1 MLRKWFGDVFAT
13 RSAKC
18 EELPLED
25 LPEDRI
31 SMEDEEVLEER
42 SHHIPSFPYLLQPIK
57 TLTMSYPG
65 TEIEGFR
72 FSFGSPLSHNFLM
85 SHTINM
91 APKKAQVST
100 GNPMMDMFAEKTPYY
115 TLGLQYHH
123 GNLLARSPH
132 IAYSLIGRIDSTGRL
147 DAICVKNFGSF
158 KLKGQSSFLNSNVA
172 FAQTQFEL
180 EHQGKHTKQTVTLS
194 SNVVNYNIVERLGSK
209 VLVGFDLSYV
219 MARNMWANGFAMR
232 FNHKPS
238 MKYYLQYAGMA
249 QTLALGGWFK
259 VNESTS
265 VCTELEFGGH
275 SVSEAAIGYRTRSKG
290 YEVNS
295 VVKTDGE
302 IKSSFTFTQ
311 AQLYKLRLFLAGN
324 IFKEDFRSGFAFT
337 LGQAD
342 E

>member
-1 MLRKWFGDVFAT
+1 MRKWFGSLLAT
-13 RSAKC
+13 RAAKC
-18 EELPLED
+18 DELPLED
-25 LPEDRI
+25 LPEDKI
-31 SMEDEEVLEER
+31 SLDDEEILEER
-42 SHHIPSFPYLLQPIK
+42 SHHIPSFPYLMQPIK

-65 TEIEGFR
+65 MELEGFK
-72 FSFGSPLSHNFLM
+72 FTFGSPLSHNFLM

-91 APKKAQVST
+91 APKKPQVST

-115 TLGLQYHH
+115 TMGLQYHH
-123 GNLLARSPH
+123 GNLMARNPH

-147 DAICVKNFGSF
+147 DAIFVKNLGNYKF
-158 KLKGQSSFLNSNVA
+158 KAQSSFLNSNVA
-172 FAQTQFEL
+172 FAQTQYEL
-180 EHQGKHTKQTVTLS
+180 EHQGKHTKQTFTFSTSAL
-194 SNVVNYNIVERLGSK
+194 NYNIVERLANK
-209 VLVGFDLSYV
+209 FLVGFDLSYV
-219 MARNMWANGFAMR
+219 IPRNMWANGFAMR
-232 FNHKPS
+232 YNHKPS
-238 MKYYLQYAGMA
+238 MKYYLQYTGMS
-249 QTLALGGWFK
+249 QTAALGGWFK
-259 VNESTS
+259 ISDSTS
-265 VCTELEFGGH
+265 VVTELEFGGQA
-275 SVSEAAIGYRTRSKG
+275 VSDAAIGYRTRAKG